1 MLKGSLSH
9 YSPLSQLMMS
19 LLVVVGSFFLC
30 MFAGSILAY
39 LIFNVNIFTDAT
51 SLDINGDNVNLS
63 VLKFYQAI
71 YSTGMFILPPFIVA
85 YLVHNKVST
94 YLFLNKKALLSQ
106 VLLASICIVVAL
118 PLINLLAEINSYLQL
133 PEFLSGVEQWMKETE
148 LQAEQVTK
156 KFLLMETPYDLFIN
170 LIIIAVIPAF
180 GEELLFRGVIQ
191 RIFSNLTNNIHWGIF
206 ITAFIFAALHMQ
218 FFGFLP
224 RIAMGMLFGYLLVWT
239 KSLWVPILAHLV
251 NNGMAVCV
259 SYFINKGK
267 LPEDVEKI
275 GGTGIGIWISG
286 FISLILVIFLLFS
299 LYGSRERQSE

>member
-19 LLVVVGSFFLC
+19 LLIVVGSFLLS

-51 SLDINGDNVNLS
+51 SLDINGDSANLS
-63 VLKFYQAI
+63 VLKFYQVI
-71 YSTGMFILPPFIVA
+71 YSTGMFIIPPFIIA
-85 YLVHNKVST
+85 YLVHNKVSA
-94 YLFLNKKALLSQ
+94 YLFLTKKVLLSQ
-106 VLLASICIVVAL
+106 ILLASICIVVAL
-118 PLINLLAEINSYLQL
+118 PLINLLADINAHLQL
-133 PEFLSGVEQWMKETE
+133 PQFLSGVEQWMKEAE

-156 KFLLMETPYDLFIN
+156 KFLVMDTPYDLFIN
-170 LIIIAVIPAF
+170 LIVIAVIPAF

-191 RIFSNLTNNIHWGIF
+191 RIFSKLTNNVHWGIF
-206 ITAFIFAALHMQ
+206 ISAFIFAALHMQ

-224 RIAMGMLFGYLLVWT
+224 RIAMGMLFGYLLIWT
-239 KSLWVPILAHLV
+239 RSLWVPILAHLV

-259 SYFINKGK
+259 SYFINKGQ

-275 GGTGIGIWISG
+275 GGSGIGIWFSG
-286 FISLILVIFLLFS
+286 IVSLIAVGSLLFI
-299 LYGSRERQSE
+299 LYRIRERQSE

>member
-30 MFAGSILAY
+30 MFVGSVLAY
-39 LIFNVNIFTDAT
+39 LIFDVNIFTET
-51 SLDINGDNVNLS
+51 ESIDINGDAVNLS

-71 YSTGMFILPPFIVA
+71 YSTGMFIIPPFIIA
-85 YLVHNKVST
+85 FFVHNKVST

-106 VLLASICIVVAL
+106 IILASISIVVAL
-118 PLINLLAEINSYLQL
+118 PLINLLAEINSHLQL
-133 PEFLSGVEQWMKETE
+133 PEFLSGVEQWMRETE
-148 LQAEQVTK
+148 LQAEMVTK
-156 KFLLMETPYDLFIN
+156 KFLLMETPYDLLIN
-170 LIIIAVIPAF
+170 LIIIAIIPAF

-191 RIFSNLTNNIHWGIF
+191 RIFSNLTKNVHWGIF
-206 ITAFIFAALHMQ
+206 ITAFLFAALHMQ

-224 RIAMGMLFGYLLVWT
+224 RIAMGMLFGYLLIWT

-251 NNGMAVCV
+251 NNGMAVYV
-259 SYFINKGK
+259 SYFINKGQ

-275 GGTGIGIWISG
+275 GGSGTGVWISG
-286 FISLILVIFLLFS
+286 IISLFLVGTLLFS